1 LEAIKI
7 KQGGIMSSP
16 LIIYGVPFSQ
26 PVRAVLWLMLYKQKP
41 FEMVL
46 VNPGSSSE
54 GGSRH
59 PDYLAKF
66 PTGTI
71 PSVEDKDTGFV
82 LSESHAIMCYL
93 CNKYDWIDLYPSD
106 HEERAK
112 VDSYLHLHHRN
123 VREAS
128 IGLVAPKVRKD
139 LSFSEDFLKISHANI
154 DRAFKALESGWL
166 KKSSFLTG
174 ENLTIADLSAYVEIG
189 QLQSQFTNVFDF
201 EPFPNISRWLEE
213 MNKVSFHDEV
223 HTSLYELGDISKE
236 APSMETII
244 SANKK
249 AFLVLQ
255 EQLAAMKASG

>member
-1 LEAIKI
+1 
-7 KQGGIMSSP
+7 MSSP

-46 VNPGSSSE
+46 INPGSSSE

-71 PSVEDKDTGFV
+71 PGIEDKESGFV

-93 CNKYDWIDLYPSD
+93 CNKFDWNDLYPSN

-128 IGLVAPKVRKD
+128 VGLVAPKVRKD
-139 LSFSEDFLKISHANI
+139 LNFPEDFLKISQANV
-154 DRAFKALESGWL
+154 DKAFKALEDGWL
-166 KKSSFLTG
+166 AQSRYLIG
-174 ENLTIADLSAYVEIG
+174 DQLTIADMSAYVEIG
-189 QLQSQFTNVFDF
+189 QLQSKFTNLYDF
-201 EPFPNISRWLEE
+201 APFPNIRRWLED
-213 MNKVSFHDEV
+213 MSQVAYHDDI
-223 HTSLYELGDISKE
+223 HAALYELGDISGE

-249 AFLVLQ
+249 GFIVLQ
-255 EQLAAMKASG
+255 EQLADMKD